1 MEASTLPPRLP
12 PPPPDPTTDKIKQN
26 LLNKGVYPTPKII
39 HNLRK
44 KHLQKSLRKSNRRR
58 ASHPPPLTA
67 SQKQVLDDEAHF
79 QALKFEYKNFTH
91 AIDAKA
97 SMVGKPWERL
107 ERHKL
112 RDLAS
117 SSKEYGGEKLRSE
130 HLRELSEFLERDCD
144 KFRWLLEDDIEM
156 EEGWLE
162 RENRNWAPRKRDE
175 VEAIQFLVDKL
186 SGADLSLKDW
196 KFSRMMK
203 KSELQFTEGQL
214 LRIVEGLGE
223 RGQWRQALSVVE
235 WVYSS
240 KEHRHYKSR
249 FVYTKL
255 LAVLGKGRRPR
266 EALQIFDLMREDC
279 QIYPDMAAYHSVAVT
294 LGQAGFLKE
303 LLNVVECMREKPVKR
318 MKNMRRKNWD
328 PCLQP
333 DVVVFNAVLNALVP
347 SHQWKGVSWVFE
359 QLRKNGLRP
368 NGATYGLAMEVML
381 RSGKFDLVHEFF
393 RKMRRSGEAPKALT
407 YKVLVRAF
415 WEEGKVDEAVQAVR
429 DMERRGVLGTAC
441 VYYELACCLCNNGRW
456 QEALLEVEKLKKL
469 PRTKPLEV
477 TFTGMIMSSM
487 NGGHVHG
494 CISIFQHIKDRYAI
508 DIGIINAML
517 KVYGMNDMFSKAKE
531 LFEETKRVKSDSNQ
545 SLDGFGS
552 SLTPDAYT
560 YSTMLEAS
568 AGALQWEYFEYVYR
582 EMALSGYPLD
592 QRKHA
597 FLLVKA
603 SRAGKSYLL
612 EHAFDTMLE
621 AGDIPDPSVFTELLC
636 QAIIQRDYE
645 RVATIVNTMAHAPF
659 QVSEKQWTD
668 LFESNGDR
676 ISRESLDELLET
688 LGNSQLPTEATVSN
702 FSRSLLCFC
711 RSNNGGDIPTSVAFG
726 DSSVDL
732 SASAGNNVQLRR
744 DESANDNTHD
754 IHVGSGNGRV
764 DDADSEMFRFTNYDS
779 DGDDD
784 SLFKSFEDL
793 ALGVTSNESA
803 DDCDNEFSNHTEYG
817 NLDIED
823 VELDVLN
830 GIVGDSHESNLPSA
844 DEILESWKQSRERDG
859 IFLPFQS
866 GGK

>member
-1 MEASTLPPRLP
+1 MNSTQRESCDISVKTPFVRASQAQSLPPCSAIPVTVP
-12 PPPPDPTTDKIKQN
+12 PSPWKLQLYLLAFPLRHPTQPPIKSSKTSST
-26 LLNKGVYPTPKII
+26 KGVYPTPKII

-58 ASHPPPLTA
+58 ASNPPPLTA
-67 SQKQVLDDEAHF
+67 SQKQALDDEAHF

-186 SGADLSLKDW
+186 RGADLSVKDW

-240 KEHRHYKSR
+240 KEHKHYKS
-249 FVYTKL
+249 
-255 LAVLGKGRRPR
+255 
-266 EALQIFDLMREDC
+266 
-279 QIYPDMAAYHSVAVT
+279 SVAVT

-303 LLNVVECMREKPVKR
+303 LLNVVDCMREKPVKR

-393 RKMRRSGEAPKALT
+393 RKMRSGEAPKGLT

-429 DMERRGVLGTAC
+429 DMERRGVFGTAC

-545 SLDGFGS
+545 SPDGFGS

-592 QRKHA
+592 QSKHA

-603 SRAGKSYLL
+603 SRAGKLYLL

-676 ISRESLDELLET
+676 ISKESLEELLET

-702 FSRSLLCFC
+702 LSRSLLCFC

-754 IHVGSGNGRV
+754 IHGVGSGNGRV
-764 DDADSEMFRFTNYDS
+764 DDADSEMLTFTNYDS

-793 ALGVTSNESA
+793 ALVTSDESA
-803 DDCDNEFSNHTEYG
+803 DDCDDEFSNHTKYG